1 MTNDISG
8 NRRPACLNRPPS
20 IEGSFG
26 GNQMWISSPL
36 MQSCGCGIIAGLD
49 AILRYEGRSVLTMDE
64 YLKMF
69 DEAARFIKPIV
80 LPGKKENPKT
90 FGVSTWGF
98 KRGMKKF
105 AASRGV
111 SIKLKGFIFDYEEKV
126 KKFLSLG
133 VPVIAL
139 IAAPFNN
146 VYIVNLNGA
155 GSSIGFHWVTCTGI
169 DDKYLEVSSW
179 GIEHR
184 IELTDLDKA
193 SAGVRF
199 YAVLPGDGSF

>member
-1 MTNDISG
+1 MTDDTSG
-8 NRRPACLNRPPS
+8 IRRPACLNRPPS
-20 IEGSFG
+20 IDGSFG
-26 GNQMWISSPL
+26 GNQMWIPSLL
-36 MQSCGCGIIAGLD
+36 MQNCGCGIIAGLD
-49 AILRYEGRSVLTMDE
+49 AVLRYEERSELTREE

-69 DEAARFIKPIV
+69 DEASRFIKPIV
-80 LPGKKENPKT
+80 LPGKREKPKS
-90 FGVSTWGF
+90 FGVSTGGF
-98 KRGMKKF
+98 KRGMKRF

-111 SIKLKGFIFDYEEKV
+111 SIKLKGFIFDYENKV
-126 KKFLSLG
+126 RKYLSLG

-179 GIEHR
+179 GSEHK

-199 YAVLPGDGSF
+199 YAVLPGDGSI